1 MPSGL
6 TFSNGKIAELATMD
20 RGRTGRRMAVRAL
33 ASAVLA
39 VLMSSAA
46 LAGTTGKLAGRVT
59 DSQQQPII
67 GANVVIPALRMG
79 IATDSD
85 GRYTLLNIPPGKI
98 DVKFSSIGHRSA
110 TIRDVEISSD
120 NTYRLD
126 QVLADTTFLVKE
138 IVVTAR
144 APVVKTNLTSS
155 VVSVSSDRIKA
166 LPVQELQDVVNLQAG
181 VVDGHFRGG
190 RLGEVQFQ
198 VDGVSVNNSYDNTSS
213 LRLDRSLLQ
222 EVQVISGTFDA
233 EYGQAMSGVV
243 NAVLKRGTD
252 KFRLNGEVYTG
263 GYVYSGAGRQMTF
276 KLRPDGARN
285 FQASLSGP
293 AGLPETYFLL
303 NARRSL
309 SNDYLQGIRMFR
321 PTDKSDFEKKILYPT
336 GDSAEAPLGYSREWS
351 GVAKLTN
358 RSLENT
364 EINYQAIWNV
374 VNGRRT
380 SYAFK
385 LNPDG
390 ASSQRTRSISH
401 GLDWTHTVGKA
412 TVYKVA
418 LRQNYF
424 DYQDMA
430 YDDVYDARYDSAGP
444 LISAPEFDPNAALQG
459 VDFTRFVQKTNTVLF
474 KGSMTSQVSHVHQ
487 LKFGSEVQFPRI
499 EFGSPG
505 FLTYTTRGGTQQ
517 LIRHVN
523 QPPDFPPVSAYRP
536 LEVSAYG
543 QDDIEWSDINVRAG
557 MRLDYFDAR
566 ATIPSDL
573 QNPADSIQG
582 APRSHPQATTA
593 KWAIA
598 PRLGISYPISD
609 RAALF
614 FSYGHFTQN
623 PPLGNVFGNADYSI
637 LARLQ
642 AGDQATRFGVMGNP
656 DIRPEKSIQYQV
668 GYKHAISDDLGLD
681 VSMFYKDIRDWL
693 GVEFISTYT
702 QAEYARFTNVDF
714 GNVMGF
720 TVALTRRQVG
730 LFGGTLDYTFQM
742 AQGNSS
748 DPRETATRASAGEDP
763 RPRQVPLNWDQRHT
777 LNLTASLAE
786 PGSFNLSA
794 ILKVGSGQ
802 PYTPANSI
810 GFGSGLETNS
820 GRKPSSVL
828 VDLRGEKNLQA
839 GTLAITVFSR
849 VFNALDTRFV
859 NGFVFANSGSPEYS
873 RYPSAD
879 RAQLADPTRFY
890 GPRRIELGM
899 TVSAP

>member
-1 MPSGL
+1 
-6 TFSNGKIAELATMD
+6 MD
-20 RGRTGRRMAVRAL
+20 RGKWGSWLAVPVLACAL
-33 ASAVLA
+33 AALLVPSRVLG
-39 VLMSSAA
+39 
-46 LAGTTGKLAGRVT
+46 GTTGKLAGRVT
-59 DSQQQPII
+59 DSQKQPIV
-67 GANVVIPALRMG
+67 GANVVIPAMRMG
-79 IATDSD
+79 IATDAD

-98 DVKFSSIGHRSA
+98 DVKFSSIGHRTS
-110 TIRDVEISSD
+110 IVREVEISSD

-126 QVLADTTFLVKE
+126 QVLADTTFAVKE
-138 IVVTAR
+138 VVVTAT

-155 VVSVSSDRIKA
+155 VVSIGSDRIKA
-166 LPVQELQDVVNLQAG
+166 LPVQDLQDVVNLQAG

-198 VDGVSVNNSYDNTSS
+198 VDGVSVNNPYDNSS
-213 LRLDRSLLQ
+213 TLRLDRSLLQ

-252 KFRLNGEVYTG
+252 KFRFNGEVYTG
-263 GYVYSGAGRQMTF
+263 GFVYAGADRLVDF
-276 KLRPDGARN
+276 KLRADGAQN

-293 AGLPETYFLL
+293 VGLPETYFLV
-303 NARRSL
+303 NARRAIA
-309 SNDYLQGIRMFR
+309 NDYLYGRRVFL
-321 PTDKSDFEKKILYPT
+321 PTDKSNFETKVLHPT
-336 GDSAEAPLGYSREWS
+336 GDSAEVPLGYSREWS

-374 VNGRRT
+374 VDGRRT

-390 ASSQRTRSISH
+390 ASAQRTRSVSH
-401 GLDWTHTVGKA
+401 GLDATHTVGKA
-412 TVYKVA
+412 TVYKMVA
-418 LRQNYF
+418 RQNYF
-424 DYQDMA
+424 DYRDMA
-430 YDDVYDARYDSAGP
+430 YDDLYDAHYDSAGP
-444 LISAPEFDPNAALQG
+444 LISEPGYDPNAVLQG
-459 VDFTRFVQKTNTVLF
+459 VDFTRFVQKTKTWVLNA
-474 KGSMTSQVSHVHQ
+474 SVTSQVSQVQ
-487 LKFGSEVQFPRI
+487 QIKFGSDVQLPRI
-499 EFGSPG
+499 EFGTPG
-505 FLTYTTRGGTQQ
+505 FLSFSTKGGTQQ

-523 QPPDFPPVSAYRP
+523 EPPDFPPVSVYKP

-543 QDDIEWSDINVRAG
+543 QDDLEWSDIHVRAG
-557 MRLDYFDAR
+557 LRLDYFDAR
-566 ATIPSDL
+566 STIPSDL

-593 KWAIA
+593 KWAIS
-598 PRLGISYPISD
+598 PRLGVSYPISD

-623 PPLGNVFGNADYSI
+623 PSLGNVFGNADYSI

-656 DIRPEKSIQYQV
+656 DIKPEKSVQYQF
-668 GYKHAISDDLGLD
+668 GYKHSISDDLGLD

-730 LFGGTLDYTFQM
+730 LFSGTLDYTFQM

-748 DPRETATRASAGEDP
+748 DPRETATRAAAGEDP

-777 LNLTASLAE
+777 LNLTASLSE
-786 PGSFNLSA
+786 PGKFNVSA
-794 ILKVGSGQ
+794 IVKVGGGQ

-820 GRKPSSVL
+820 GRKPASAL
-828 VDLRGEKNLQA
+828 VDLRAEKNLKA
-839 GTLAITVFSR
+839 GDLAITVFSR
-849 VFNALDTRFV
+849 VFNAMDTRFV
-859 NGFVFANSGSPEYS
+859 NGFVFGNSGSPDYS